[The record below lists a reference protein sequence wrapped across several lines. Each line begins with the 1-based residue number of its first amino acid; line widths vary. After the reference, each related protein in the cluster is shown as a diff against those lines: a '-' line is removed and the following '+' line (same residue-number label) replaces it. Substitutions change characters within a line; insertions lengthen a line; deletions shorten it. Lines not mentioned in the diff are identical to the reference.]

1 MPKVSHK
8 SIEEQN
14 LFANIHLI
22 NISIF
27 QKALQI
33 YYNIHV
39 KSFFLDRRKMV
50 INSNQYAIWIWITA
64 KESSYL
70 N

>member
-27 QKALQI
+27 RKALQI

-39 KSFFLDRRKMV
+39 KSFFLDQRKWLLILTNMLFGFESPRRNLP
-50 INSNQYAIWIWITA
+50 I
-64 KESSYL
+64 
-70 N
+70 

>member
-27 QKALQI
+27 RKALQI

-39 KSFFLDRRKMV
+39 KSFFLDQRKMV
-50 INSNQYAIWIWITA
+50 INSNQ
-64 KESSYL
+64 
-70 N
+70 